1 MATQSA
7 NTATLSATT
16 ATAQSASAI
25 SVRPPRTITQRWL
38 FAAFL
43 LAGAAQLI
51 TISAL
56 LSADP
61 LAPSWWALLLGIA
74 PVLLA
79 AAAVFAPRAVAK
91 LAVVA
96 AVVAMIVGIVGSLV
110 SWHSGTSHIG
120 VLFFPALA
128 AATVGGLRFWRAG
141 QR

>member
-7 NTATLSATT
+7 NTATPSDST

-25 SVRPPRTITQRWL
+25 SAKPPRTITQRWL

-61 LAPSWWALLLGIA
+61 LAPSWWALLLAIA

-79 AAAVFAPRAVAK
+79 ALAVFGPRAVATP
-91 LAVVA
+91 AVVA
-96 AVVAMIVGIVGSLV
+96 AVVAMTVGLVGSLV
-110 SWHSGTSHIG
+110 SWHSATSHTG

-128 AATVGGLRFWRAG
+128 AAIVGGLRLWRAG